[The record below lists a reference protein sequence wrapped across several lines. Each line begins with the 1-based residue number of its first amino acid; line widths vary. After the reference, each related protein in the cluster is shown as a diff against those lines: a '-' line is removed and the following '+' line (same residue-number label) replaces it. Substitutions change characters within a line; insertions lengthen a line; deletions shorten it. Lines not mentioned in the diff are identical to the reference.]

1 MIIVTTD
8 KKEHETSEKKEHD
21 VSKHEHAHEKTA
33 VLHGKTA
40 PILAEGK
47 NREAEEAPKHDV
59 HSAKQ
64 NASDVER
71 ASVPLFAPQ
80 KGASFSPSEK
90 ACQQLSSQARQVI
103 APKSDA
109 EHKHEEKKIEV
120 PAAEA
125 KPTAPPTGGA
135 APAAVPTVLAAEAK
149 PFRREYKWAVAHV
162 YSSKNDTI
170 ITVTDLSGA
179 ETIAKASGGMIVK
192 ADREEGKPY
201 AAMQAAA
208 KVANEVK
215 NRGIT
220 GLHIRIRA
228 PGGHGA
234 KTPGAGAQAV
244 VRSLARMGLRI
255 GKIED
260 VTPTPTDT
268 TKRPGGRRGRRV

>member
-1 MIIVTTD
+1 MVSNEAD
-8 KKEHETSEKKEHD
+8 KPEEVKVAEEKHIHEKKEH
-21 VSKHEHAHEKTA
+21 KH
-33 VLHGKTA
+33 
-40 PILAEGK
+40 AEAAAK
-47 NREAEEAPKHDV
+47 EAP
-59 HSAKQ
+59 
-64 NASDVER
+64 
-71 ASVPLFAPQ
+71 
-80 KGASFSPSEK
+80 
-90 ACQQLSSQARQVI
+90 
-103 APKSDA
+103 
-109 EHKHEEKKIEV
+109 EKKGDE
-120 PAAEA
+120 P
-125 KPTAPPTGGA
+125 KPPEGGAA
-135 APAAVPTVLAAEAK
+135 APAAVAPAAQATVAPAAGAV
-149 PFRREYKWAVAHV
+149 PARPMMARRDYKWAVCHV
-162 YSSKNDTI
+162 FSSKNDTI
-170 ITVTDLSGA
+170 LTVTDLSGA
-179 ETIAKASGGMIVK
+179 ETLAKASGGMIVK

-234 KTPGAGAQAV
+234 KTPGAGAQSV

>member
-1 MIIVTTD
+1 MVIFMVSN
-8 KKEHETSEKKEHD
+8 EVEKKEE
-21 VSKHEHAHEKTA
+21 VK
-33 VLHGKTA
+33 V
-40 PILAEGK
+40 
-47 NREAEEAPKHDV
+47 AEEAPKHV
-59 HSAKQ
+59 PEKTHAEGGAHS
-64 NASDVER
+64 
-71 ASVPLFAPQ
+71 P
-80 KGASFSPSEK
+80 K
-90 ACQQLSSQARQVI
+90 ANRE
-103 APKSDA
+103 
-109 EHKHEEKKIEV
+109 EHKH
-120 PAAEA
+120 AEA
-125 KPTAPPTGGA
+125 KEAPENKGDDSKPPDVPTGG
-135 APAAVPTVLAAEAK
+135 APAAVPQAAPAA
-149 PFRREYKWAVAHV
+149 PAAGALPPRPMARRDYKWAVCHV
-162 YSSKNDTI
+162 FSSKNDTI
-170 ITVTDLSGA
+170 LTVTDLSGA
-179 ETIAKASGGMIVK
+179 ETLAKASGGMIVK

-234 KTPGAGAQAV
+234 KTPGAGAQSV